1 MTTWFT
7 NLKTRNKLLL
17 CFGVVIGFLAL
28 TIGSALSGL
37 YEIRR
42 TSSLAQ
48 TILKMEVNVRDQRAM
63 MLRMLAGETE
73 ESRNEDVTAIDAARR
88 ENDVLLQEAEEL
100 IESSIMSQTFAD
112 FSAVRAEHNDFRDRF
127 VIPALASAD
136 TEEARNQLA
145 LLDPRFQRLS
155 ELSRNFGRM
164 AVDQVE
170 ATVSRV
176 LMTCVL
182 VGAFTVLL
190 TLFMVLFLTRLIAHP
205 LDTMAAIA
213 NRIAEGDITDTSGV
227 EARSDEVGKLAQAFA
242 LMTTYLRD
250 NAAIADRIA
259 SGNLGVSVQPRSS
272 RDLLGNAFAR
282 MIDNLQRLTGELSE
296 GVNVLAASA
305 SEISTSTA
313 QLVTNASETATAVAE
328 TTTTA
333 EEVKQTA
340 QLASQKARGV
350 SDSAQR
356 SAQIAQTG
364 KKSAEAMGDGMVR
377 IRDQMNAIAES
388 MIRLSEQTHTIGQI
402 MATVEDLAAQS
413 NLLAVNAAIE
423 AAKAGEQGKGF
434 SVVAQEV
441 RSLAEQ
447 SKQAAVHVRTILT
460 EIQKATNSAVMATEQ
475 GTKAVEGGVDQARQT
490 GEAIAALSGSV
501 SESAQAA
508 TQIAASSQQQ
518 LVGVDQVASAMD
530 GIKDATTQNVENA
543 KMLESA
549 ATKLS
554 ELGQTLKQ
562 LVGRFQL

>member
-213 NRIAEGDITDTSGV
+213 NRIAEGDITDTSGIDV
-227 EARSDEVGKLAQAFA
+227 RSDEVGKLAQAFA

-272 RDLLGNAFAR
+272 RDVLGNAFAR

-530 GIKDATTQNVENA
+530 SIKDATTQNVENA

>member
-530 GIKDATTQNVENA
+530 SIKDATTQNVENA

>member
-518 LVGVDQVASAMD
+518 LVGIDQVASAMD
-530 GIKDATTQNVENA
+530 SIKDATTQNVENA

>member
-73 ESRNEDVTAIDAARR
+73 EARNENVTAIDAARR

-176 LMTCVL
+176 LTTCVL

-530 GIKDATTQNVENA
+530 SIKDATTQNVENA